1 MTFYRP
7 ILRCCFAIAFVCALP
22 SLANASDTSQ
32 GLSALSVAC
41 ETLKSRQGLPL
52 NGPWV
57 FNNTLSPAEALE
69 PELLGD
75 SKVSL
80 KLPVSFAALREHLE
94 LSSEIAEAWMLLR
107 LPSDCD
113 LESLGLRVENAM
125 SASRIDLIS
134 GNTRTV
140 IHTVL

>member
-1 MTFYRP
+1 MLFRNR
-7 ILRCCFAIAFVCALP
+7 LRLRAPVARERQRH
-22 SLANASDTSQ
+22 LARTIRAVRS
-32 GLSALSVAC
+32 C

-80 KLPVSFAALREHLE
+80 KLP
-94 LSSEIAEAWMLLR
+94 
-107 LPSDCD
+107 
-113 LESLGLRVENAM
+113 
-125 SASRIDLIS
+125 
-134 GNTRTV
+134 
-140 IHTVL
+140 